1 MLSNKLK
8 EIVIKIYE
16 ISVSWVK
23 DSCIFSIPYELN
35 KAMTS
40 LLVNLL
46 VFYHVFFKIY
56 NI

>member
-1 MLSNKLK
+1 MFSNKLK

-16 ISVSWVK
+16 ISESWVK

-35 KAMTS
+35 KA
-40 LLVNLL
+40 
-46 VFYHVFFKIY
+46 IY